1 MDLNQWTQKA
11 REALAGA
18 QTLANELSLAAI
30 SPAALAR
37 VLLAQEDGVVPA
49 GVEKIGLLP
58 AAAVQAVDA
67 VLAREPKAHGENVTR
82 SAAPALVDVLQ
93 RAETF
98 KARFQDSYLSAEHLF
113 LAILAGKNAPV
124 AKALAGAGV
133 TEENFLDAM
142 RSVRGAAR
150 VSDEAPEEKYQAL
163 KRYGRDLTDDARRGK
178 LDPVI
183 GRDGEIRRVLQ
194 VLSRRSKNN
203 PVLIG
208 EPGVGKTAI
217 AEGLARRIVA
227 GDVPESLKDKRVV
240 AMDLGAMLAGAKYRG
255 EFEERFK
262 AFLKEVVASNGEIV
276 LFIDELH
283 TLVGAGKAEGAVDA
297 SNMIKPALARGELH
311 CVGATTL
318 DEYRKYIEKDP
329 ALARRFQPVL
339 VEEPTVEDTVAI
351 LRGLKEKYEAHH
363 GVHIRDAALV
373 AAAKLSHR
381 YIADRF
387 LPDKAID
394 LVDEATSRLK
404 MEIDSLPI
412 ELDELNRKIAQL
424 EIERRALAKE
434 DDEAGK
440 KRLAELE
447 GELAG
452 LNEKANAKKAHW
464 LREKE
469 LISKMREATGARD
482 ALKTEAESAERRGDY
497 ERAAEIRYSLLPARE
512 KEIAQAGDA
521 LAQVQA
527 SGRMLREEVTEE
539 DIADVVSGWT
549 HIPVSKLVE
558 GEKEKLLAMEERLGA
573 RVVGQREAVEAVS
586 RAVRRSRA
594 GIQDPHRPIGSFLFL
609 GPTGVGK
616 TETAKALAEFLF
628 DDETAVVRLDMSE
641 YMEKHSVSRL
651 IGAPPGYV
659 GYEEGGML
667 TEAVRR
673 KPYSVVLFDEIEKA
687 HPDVF
692 NVLLQILDDGRLTDG
707 QGRTVNFTETVLILT
722 SNLAAAEIQA
732 AVASHP
738 DAGSGSAAWKA
749 LEKEVA
755 AVLKAHFRPEFLNRI
770 DETILFRPLPQEAL
784 RQIVK
789 LQIARV
795 SQLLKGRDIE
805 LHLTEAA
812 EEKLAA
818 DGYDPAFGARPLKRV
833 VQKELLDPLANEILS
848 GRIPEGS
855 RVVGDYEPGQ
865 GLAFAAEPASA
876 KEDSPPKGKGR
887 EGRSGTGA

>member
-1 MDLNQWTQKA
+1 LNQWTQKA
-11 REALAGA
+11 REALQRA
-18 QTLANELSLAAI
+18 QAVANELSLAEI
-30 SPAALAR
+30 TPAALAR
-37 VLLAQEDGVVPA
+37 ALLSQEDGVVPA
-49 GVEKIGLLP
+49 GVEKIGLVP
-58 AAAVQAVDA
+58 SAAVQAVDG
-67 VLAREPKAHGENVTR
+67 VLAREPKARGEGISRGVSR
-82 SAAPALVDVLQ
+82 ALAAALDK
-93 RAETF
+93 AESY

-113 LAILAGKNAPV
+113 LGILADKNGEV
-124 AKALAGAGV
+124 ARALAAAGV
-133 TEENFLDAM
+133 TEENFLEAM
-142 RSVRGAAR
+142 RAVRGSAR
-150 VSDEAPEEKYQAL
+150 VTDEAPEEKYQAL

-183 GRDGEIRRVLQ
+183 GRDTEIRRVLQ

-227 GDVPESLKDKRVV
+227 GDVPESLKNKRVV

-339 VEEPTVEDTVAI
+339 VEEPTVEDTIAI

-373 AAAKLSHR
+373 AAAKLSKR

-434 DDEAGK
+434 GDEASRA
-440 KRLAELE
+440 RLAEL
-447 GELAG
+447 GSELAG
-452 LNEKANAKKAHW
+452 LNEKADAKKAHW
-464 LREKE
+464 MREKE
-469 LISKMREATGARD
+469 LISQMREATGARD
-482 ALKTEAESAERRGDY
+482 RLKTDADAAQRKGDY
-497 ERAAEIRYSLLPARE
+497 EKAAEIRYSLLPAKE
-512 KEIAQAGDA
+512 KEIADAAQA
-521 LAQVQA
+521 LADVQR

-539 DIADVVSGWT
+539 DIAEVVAGWT

-558 GEKEKLLAMEERLGA
+558 GEKEKLLAMEDRLGA
-573 RVVGQREAVEAVS
+573 RVVGQEEAVKAVS
-586 RAVRRSRA
+586 RAIRRARA

-628 DDETAVVRLDMSE
+628 DDESAVVRLDMSE

-673 KPYSVVLFDEIEKA
+673 KPYSVILFDEIEKA

-732 AVASHP
+732 AVAADP
-738 DAGSGSAAWKA
+738 DAESGSPAWKA

-755 AVLKAHFRPEFLNRI
+755 AVLKARFRPEFLNRI
-770 DETILFRPLPQEAL
+770 DETIVFRPLPQAAL
-784 RQIVK
+784 RKIVK

-818 DGYDPAFGARPLKRV
+818 DGYDPSFGARPLKRV
-833 VQKELLDPLANEILS
+833 VQKEVLDPLANEILS
-848 GRIPEGS
+848 GRIPDGS
-855 RVVGDYEPGQ
+855 KVVGDYEPGK
-865 GLAFAAEPASA
+865 GLVFAADPAAKA
-876 KEDSPPKGKGR
+876 KEEVKSKK
-887 EGRSGTGA
+887 